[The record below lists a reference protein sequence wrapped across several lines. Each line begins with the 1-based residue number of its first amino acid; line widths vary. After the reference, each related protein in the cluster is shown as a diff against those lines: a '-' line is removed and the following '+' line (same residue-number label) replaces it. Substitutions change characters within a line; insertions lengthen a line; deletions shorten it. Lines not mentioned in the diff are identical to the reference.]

1 MGLSGIGYWTHNM
14 GGFEHDADP
23 ELYVRWVQFGMFSPL
38 AHVFGMDHPGYKEP
52 WNYGEEA
59 LKIFKQYD
67 QLRYRMIPYIYSAA
81 FEQYKTGLPIMRALV
96 LENQNDRNTYSVD
109 DQYMFGE
116 SLMICP
122 VTVKGAQTRIV
133 YLPEGTWFDYWTG
146 KAYAGRKY
154 YNIVTPLD
162 VLPIFVKAGGII
174 PMQDVVQYDNRQP
187 WGTITFEIFPS
198 GNTSFDLYEDDG
210 LSEDYIDGNYSTTTI
225 SAQEWRDGLAFTI
238 EKAKGNFPVL
248 TRYYVLKVHI
258 DKAPAQVSR
267 NGAKKKM
274 KPSEPSSFTQAKSA
288 AWYYDEDAKILWIK
302 DMKASDE
309 EVSYQVSY

>member
-109 DQYMFGE
+109 DQYMFG
-116 SLMICP
+116 
-122 VTVKGAQTRIV
+122 
-133 YLPEGTWFDYWTG
+133 
-146 KAYAGRKY
+146 KA
-154 YNIVTPLD
+154 
-162 VLPIFVKAGGII
+162 
-174 PMQDVVQYDNRQP
+174 
-187 WGTITFEIFPS
+187 
-198 GNTSFDLYEDDG
+198 
-210 LSEDYIDGNYSTTTI
+210 
-225 SAQEWRDGLAFTI
+225 
-238 EKAKGNFPVL
+238 
-248 TRYYVLKVHI
+248 
-258 DKAPAQVSR
+258 
-267 NGAKKKM
+267 
-274 KPSEPSSFTQAKSA
+274 
-288 AWYYDEDAKILWIK
+288 
-302 DMKASDE
+302 
-309 EVSYQVSY
+309 